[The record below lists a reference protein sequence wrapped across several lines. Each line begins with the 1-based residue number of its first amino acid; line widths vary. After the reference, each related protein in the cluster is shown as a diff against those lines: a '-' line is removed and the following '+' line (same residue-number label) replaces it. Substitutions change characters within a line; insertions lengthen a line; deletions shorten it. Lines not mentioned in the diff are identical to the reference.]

1 MNKIIK
7 DSMFIIFIVLFVVLT
22 FFLSLYA
29 TGYRV
34 DFKRILKGHAL
45 QKTGTLIL
53 ASTPKGADIYLDGKQ
68 TKSSGS
74 IFGDYATTPAKV
86 KNLLPKEYLVEVKL
100 DGYWPWEKKMTIYG
114 GQSTYAENI
123 VLFKR
128 CTPTEANESLVES
141 CSVNLNG
148 LINDATTTKLL
159 QTKLNNPEKLKTE
172 NNSLFFFGNK
182 NKIGSYNQRNE
193 ETKEILNGNNGQ
205 EEYLDFLPKDGKL
218 FVIVKTGSRIELRDY
233 NLDTNTATQ
242 SINLPGAWQY
252 ELSSDQNSI
261 LAAYNP
267 DSYSLFLFDEKKL
280 SPRGGA
286 IGSTNYWSW
295 IGDEKLLIAGDFEIT
310 TFDSKNSNRQL
321 ITRISDKITG
331 LAYSQKKKYL
341 IYTTDKSIN
350 SIDLYEGSGRITK
363 LLDGNKISQP
373 SLDEKNKIL
382 YFQADNNGILTWQKI
397 EVQ

>member
-1 MNKIIK
+1 
-7 DSMFIIFIVLFVVLT
+7 MFILFIVLFVVLT

-29 TGYRV
+29 TGYRL
-34 DFKRILKGHAL
+34 DFNRLLKGHIL

-68 TKSSGS
+68 AKSSGS

-86 KNLLPKEYLVEVKL
+86 KNLLPKEYLVEIKL

-128 CTPTEANESLVES
+128 CTPTEAEESLAES
-141 CSVNLNG
+141 CAANFDG
-148 LINDATTTKLL
+148 EINDAATTALL
-159 QTKLNNPEKLKTE
+159 KTKLNNPEKIKSE
-172 NNSLFFFGNK
+172 NNSLFFFGDK
-182 NKIGSYNQRNE
+182 NKISSYSQRNE
-193 ETKEILNGNNGQ
+193 EIKEILAGNNGQ
-205 EEYLDFLPKDGKL
+205 EEYLDFLPKDEKL

-233 NLDTNTATQ
+233 NLENNTATQ

-252 ELSSDQNSI
+252 QLSSDQNNI

-267 DSYSLFLFDEKKL
+267 DSRNLFLFDEEKL
-280 SPRGGA
+280 KPRGGA
-286 IGSTNYWSW
+286 IGNTNYWNW
-295 IGDEKLLIAGDFEIT
+295 LGDEKLLIAGDFEIT
-310 TFDSKNSNRQL
+310 IFDSKNSSRQL
-321 ITRISDKITG
+321 ITRISEKVTG
-331 LAYSQKKKYL
+331 LTWSKKKKYL
-341 IYTTDKSIN
+341 IYTTDKNIN
-350 SIDLYEGSGRITK
+350 SIDLYEGDGRITK

-373 SLDEKNKIL
+373 RLDEKNKIL
-382 YFQADNNGILTWQKI
+382 YFQADSNGALTWQKI

>member
-1 MNKIIK
+1 
-7 DSMFIIFIVLFVVLT
+7 MFILFIVLFVVLT

-29 TGYRV
+29 TGYRL
-34 DFKRILKGHAL
+34 DFNRLLKGHIL

-68 TKSSGS
+68 AKSSGS

-86 KNLLPKEYLVEVKL
+86 KNLLPKEYLVEIKL

-128 CTPTEANESLVES
+128 CTPTEAEESLAES
-141 CSVNLNG
+141 CAANFDG
-148 LINDATTTKLL
+148 EINNTTTTALL
-159 QTKLNNPEKLKTE
+159 KTKLNNPEKIKSE
-172 NNSLFFFGNK
+172 NNSLFFFGDK
-182 NKIGSYNQRNE
+182 NKISSYSQRNE
-193 ETKEILNGNNGQ
+193 EIKEILAGNNGQ

-233 NLDTNTATQ
+233 NLENNTATQ

-252 ELSSDQNSI
+252 QLSSDQNNI

-267 DSYSLFLFDEKKL
+267 DSRNLFLFDEEKL
-280 SPRGGA
+280 KPRGGA
-286 IGSTNYWSW
+286 IGNTNYWNWLS
-295 IGDEKLLIAGDFEIT
+295 DEKLLIAGDFEIT
-310 TFDSKNSNRQL
+310 IFDSKNSSRQL
-321 ITRISDKITG
+321 ITRISEKVTG
-331 LAYSQKKKYL
+331 LTWSKKKKYL
-341 IYTTDKSIN
+341 IYTTDKNIN
-350 SIDLYEGSGRITK
+350 SIDLYEGDGRITK

-373 SLDEKNKIL
+373 RLDEKNKIL
-382 YFQADNNGILTWQKI
+382 YFQADSNGALTWQKI